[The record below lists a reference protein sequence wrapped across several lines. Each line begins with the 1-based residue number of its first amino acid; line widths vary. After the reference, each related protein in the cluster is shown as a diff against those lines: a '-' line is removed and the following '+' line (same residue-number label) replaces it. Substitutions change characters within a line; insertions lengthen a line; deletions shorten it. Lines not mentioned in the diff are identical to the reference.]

1 MARSDN
7 RFVCIK
13 YFLLASNAFGV
24 MLGIFVV
31 LFGLAYSME
40 TFPGGYKGRTCAIIS
55 VVFILFALIG
65 YCGTHLNK
73 IVFLLIYSFIIFMF
87 VILNA
92 LIWIIS
98 PQDSILD
105 SHSNT
110 VIIMGLLF
118 IALMCAALVLSWH
131 LKYSDQ
137 FEEGEELNEKSFI
150 NATYP
155 LTLRTLQKFRNR
167 NFSSSFY

>member
-7 RFVCIK
+7 HFVCIK
-13 YFLLASNAFGV
+13 YFLLASNAFGM

-55 VVFILFALIG
+55 VVFIFFALIG
-65 YCGTHLNK
+65 YCGAHLNK
-73 IVFLLIYSFIIFMF
+73 IIFLLIYSFIIFIF
-87 VILNA
+87 VIFNA

-131 LKYSDQ
+131 LKYADQ
-137 FEEGEELNEKSFI
+137 FNEGQELNEKSFI
-150 NATYP
+150 NSAYP
-155 LTLRTLQKFRNR
+155 LTLQTLQRLSTR
-167 NFSSSFY
+167 SFSGSLY